1 MLDKSITIE
10 HIQQN
15 DEMFNLTNL
24 LIELKYFEFKNKKIL

>member
-10 HIQQN
+10 QIQQN